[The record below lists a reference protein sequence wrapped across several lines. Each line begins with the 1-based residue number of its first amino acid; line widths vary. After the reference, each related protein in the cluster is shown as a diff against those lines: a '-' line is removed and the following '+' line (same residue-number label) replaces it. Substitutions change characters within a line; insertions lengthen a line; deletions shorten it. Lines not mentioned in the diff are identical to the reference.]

1 MPPISSALSTVGY
14 SARPERHS
22 YSMIRVALRFDDP
35 SATSDHALE
44 AAIFQKLERHGVP
57 ITVAAIP
64 YRQRDGDYVA
74 LSADHAGHLLQA
86 QRAGLVEIALH
97 GYSHEERG
105 GGDHGAPSEF
115 AGVPALEQR
124 RLIEAGRA
132 VLQDAFGCDI
142 SGFVPPFNTC
152 DAMTVGALRD
162 LGFAYLSAGFET
174 PRDPKLAWLPRSCQM
189 VDIQAA
195 VVAARRDAWF
205 GPVVIGVMHHYD
217 FHESGSSQARID
229 LEGFAERLAWIV
241 AQPDIEVLTLDGLA
255 RECGRRTHLSQLSG
269 LQRLLP
275 WRLRQR
281 LPAQH
286 LLRIPNLPLS
296 FR

>member
-1 MPPISSALSTVGY
+1 
-14 SARPERHS
+14 
-22 YSMIRVALRFDDP
+22 MIRVALRFDDP

-44 AAIFQKLERHGVP
+44 AAIFEKLECHGVP

-64 YRQRDGDYVA
+64 YRQRNGDYVA
-74 LSADHAGHLLQA
+74 LSADHAGHLRQA

-105 GGDHGAPSEF
+105 GGAHTAPSEF
-115 AGVPALEQR
+115 SGVPALEQR

-132 VLQDAFGCDI
+132 VLQGAFGCDI
-142 SGFVPPFNTC
+142 TGFVPPFNTC

-162 LGFAYLSAGFET
+162 LGFAYLSASFDA
-174 PRDPKLAWLPRSCQM
+174 PRDSKLAWLPRSCQM

-195 VVAARRDAWF
+195 VVAARRDAWL

-217 FHESGSSQARID
+217 FHESGSPEARID

-241 AQPDIEVLTLDGLA
+241 AQPDIAVLTLDGLA
-255 RECGRRTHLSQLSG
+255 RASGRRTHLSQLSG
-269 LQRLLP
+269 LQRVLP

-286 LLRIPNLPLS
+286 LLRIPNLTFP
-296 FR
+296 FH

>member
-1 MPPISSALSTVGY
+1 
-14 SARPERHS
+14 
-22 YSMIRVALRFDDP
+22 MIRVALRFDDP

-64 YRQRDGDYVA
+64 YRQRNGDYVA

-86 QRAGLVEIALH
+86 RRAGVIEIALH

-105 GGDHGAPSEF
+105 GSARGAPSEF
-115 AGVPALEQR
+115 AGVPAAEQR

-132 VLQDAFGCDI
+132 VLKDAFGCNI
-142 SGFVPPFNTC
+142 AGFVPPFNTC
-152 DAMTVGALRD
+152 DAMTVAALHD
-162 LGFAYLSAGFET
+162 LGFTYLSAGLDA

-195 VVAARRDAWF
+195 VVAARRDAWL

-217 FHESGSSQARID
+217 FHESGSPQARID
-229 LEGFAERLAWIV
+229 LAGFAERLAWIA

-255 RECGRRTHLSQLSG
+255 RACCRHTHLSQLRG
-269 LQRLLP
+269 LHRLLP

-281 LPAQH
+281 LPVGH
-286 LLRIPNLPLS
+286 LLPVPNLSCS
-296 FR
+296 FH